1 MAPAQNVFG
10 FFPADDDLGDAARQ
24 RTESADA
31 AGLMAGHRSS
41 GEVWFGELVGLA
53 ELHMDVIETTEV

>member
-24 RTESADA
+24 RAESADA